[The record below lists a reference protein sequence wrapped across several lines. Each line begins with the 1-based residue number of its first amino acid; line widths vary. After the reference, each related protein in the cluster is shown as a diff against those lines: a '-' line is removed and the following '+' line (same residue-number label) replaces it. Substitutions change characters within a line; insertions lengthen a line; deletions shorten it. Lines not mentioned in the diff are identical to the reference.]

1 MFRAAL
7 TVVLSLFI
15 FAAPAVSQVQT
26 IGTISFAVPEGWQ
39 YQQGPDFGAMVL
51 KTSDRFWMTAVYTPT
66 PSSGNAD
73 ADFKAAWQRVL
84 APAGY
89 GLPGYSPYGI

>member
-1 MFRAAL
+1 MLRVAL
-7 TVVLSLFI
+7 TAVLSFFVLV
-15 FAAPAVSQVQT
+15 ATAVSQVQT
-26 IGTISFAVPEGWQ
+26 VGTISFAVPEGWQ
-39 YQQGPDFGAMVL
+39 YQQGADFGAMVL
-51 KTSDRFWMTAVYTPT
+51 KTSDRFWMIAVYTPT